1 MKRDDLEYIEKSLR
15 YISNGGFKIEQHL
28 PASDE
33 VTLFTEHFRSRTT
46 GKGKIAV
53 YHIFPGIEIAFNVFL
68 AEQVS
73 FHHPSSL
80 SVLEINHCRT
90 GRVGWNMKNGT
101 SGYLGTGDLALHSMA
116 CCADSV
122 MQFPVGYYEG
132 ISISVDLKQLEQK
145 TPDILKDANISIRKL
160 YQRYCSPD
168 HSILLPSQQETEYI
182 FALLYDLPESLR
194 IPYFKL
200 KVQELLLFLSRIDPK
215 EQELTQYGSGQ
226 TELIKEVHQFLIHN
240 LHQRYTINE
249 LSKRYL
255 INTSS
260 LKEIFKA
267 VYGMPIATYMKEY
280 RMKTAASMLRK
291 TNDNIA
297 QIAASVGYGSQSKFS
312 NAFRDIFQVLPTEYR
327 KQYQSQIPRSELRDI

>member
-1 MKRDDLEYIEKSLR
+1 MKRDDLEYIEKSLG
-15 YISNGGFKIEQHL
+15 YISNGSFKIEQHL

-33 VTLFTEHFRSRTT
+33 VTLFTEHFRSKTT
-46 GKGKIAV
+46 GKGKIAA
-53 YHIFPGIEIAFNVFL
+53 YHISPGIEIALNVFL

-80 SVLEINHCRT
+80 SVLEINHCRA

-132 ISISVDLKQLEQK
+132 ISISVDLNRLEK
-145 TPDILKDANISIRKL
+145 EIPDILKEANISIKEL
-160 YQRYCSPD
+160 SQRFCSAD
-168 HSILLPSQQETEYI
+168 HSILIPSQQKIECI
-182 FALLYDLPESLR
+182 FAPLYDLPESLR

-200 KVQELLLFLSRIDPK
+200 KIQELLLFLSRIDPK
-215 EQELTQYGSGQ
+215 EQELTQYRSGQ
-226 TELIKEVHQFLIHN
+226 TELIKEVHQLLIHN
-240 LHQRYTINE
+240 LNQRYTIHE

-255 INTSS
+255 INASS

-291 TNDNIA
+291 TNDSIA
-297 QIAASVGYGSQSKFS
+297 QIAAAVGYESQSKFS
-312 NAFRDIFQVLPTEYR
+312 NAFRDIFQMLPKEYR
-327 KQYQSQIPRSELRDI
+327 KQYQKKQ